1 MKFHLLSALAVA
13 TFLSACSGTYDR
25 YGGSSSGGVS
35 TAAPGSVEEFMDVVG
50 DRVHFGFDKYNL
62 TAEAQQILYRQAEWL
77 KRYSSIKLT
86 IEGHADER
94 GTREYNL
101 ALGERRANSVKNF
114 LAAEGISTKRLKII
128 SYGKERPVCEQQN
141 SVCYARNRRGN
152 SVLR

>member
-1 MKFHLLSALAVA
+1 MKFHLLPVLAVA
-13 TFLSACSGTYDR
+13 TFLSACGVTHDR
-25 YGGSSSGGVS
+25 HGGGSSSGS
-35 TAAPGSVEEFMDVVG
+35 SAAPGSVEEFMSVVG
-50 DRVHFGFDKYNL
+50 DRVNFGFDKYNL
-62 TAEAQQILYRQAEWL
+62 TTEAQQILRRQAKWL
-77 KRYSSIKLT
+77 KRYSSVKLT

-114 LAAEGISTKRLKII
+114 LAAEGVSLKRLKII

-141 SVCYARNRRGN
+141 AVCYARNRRAN

>member
-13 TFLSACSGTYDR
+13 TFLSACSGTYDK
-25 YGGSSSGGVS
+25 YGGGSSGGVS
-35 TAAPGSVEEFMDVVG
+35 SAAPGSIEEFMNG
-50 DRVHFGFDKYNL
+50 PGHSVHFGFDKYNL
-62 TAEAQQILYRQAEWL
+62 TTEAQQILYRQAEWL
-77 KRYSSIKLT
+77 RNYPKYRLT

-128 SYGKERPVCEQQN
+128 SYGKERPVCEQQD
-141 SVCYARNRRGN
+141 SVCYARNRRAH